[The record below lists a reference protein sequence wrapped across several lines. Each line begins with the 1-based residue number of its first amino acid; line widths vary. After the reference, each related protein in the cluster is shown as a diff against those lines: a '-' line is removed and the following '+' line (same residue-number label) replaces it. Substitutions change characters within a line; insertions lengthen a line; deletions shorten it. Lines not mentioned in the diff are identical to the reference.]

1 MIYGDVPVIIRSQT
15 ALFEFDLRRI
25 TMTLYIGENLKKQR
39 RLREL
44 TQEQLANILG
54 VSFQSV
60 SKWERGEGYPDIEML
75 PTIANCFGITV
86 DELIGMNE
94 IRGSAD
100 ANAIIDKAKK
110 NLSDGLIEENIRL
123 LSDAVKLYPN
133 NYELLSQYAG
143 NLVFI
148 SLDKNSEE
156 YRQNHLKAVEI
167 AKRIIAECT
176 DPKIRNRMQSDLC
189 VYYQNLG
196 MSDQALEAADALP
209 STWKGSELVKMDIL
223 KGEDLIKLAQSNIF
237 YLTLTICNCIQRM
250 SDIDGENAPE
260 LTWEQR
266 IEILRKAVAI
276 FEIVFEKGDYNQ
288 LAWSMSCL
296 YSDISAMALKVGDSA
311 LALDSIEK
319 AAEYAEA
326 SDLLPDKKPYVS
338 LLVNKLE
345 YDVANT
351 GKNFSSTFS
360 KTLLRILSDGKY
372 DIIRGEP
379 KFKAV
384 VERLSR

>member
-1 MIYGDVPVIIRSQT
+1 
-15 ALFEFDLRRI
+15 
-25 TMTLYIGENLKKQR
+25 MTLYIGENLKRQR

-44 TQEQLANILG
+44 TQEQLASILG

-60 SKWERGEGYPDIEML
+60 SKWERGDGYPDIEML

-100 ANAIIDKAKK
+100 ANAILDKAKK
-110 NLSDGLIEENIRL
+110 NLSEGLIEENIRL
-123 LSDAVKLYPN
+123 LSEAVKLYPN
-133 NYELLSQYAG
+133 NYELLAQYAG

-148 SLDKNSEE
+148 ALDKESEE

-196 MSDQALEAADALP
+196 MCDMALEAADALP
-209 STWKGSELVKMDIL
+209 STWKGKELVKMDIL
-223 KGEDLIKLAQSNIF
+223 KGEDLIKLTQSNVF
-237 YLTLTICNCIQRM
+237 YLTITICNCIQRM

-276 FEIVFEKGDYNQ
+276 FEIVFDKGDYNQ

-296 YSDISAMALKVGDSA
+296 YRDISAMALKAGDNA

-326 SDLLPDKKPYVS
+326 GDLLPDKKPYVS
-338 LLVNKLE
+338 LLVDKLE
-345 YDVANT
+345 YNVANT

-360 KTLLRILSDGKY
+360 KTLLRILSDGIY
-372 DIIRGEP
+372 DIIRGESR
-379 KFKAV
+379 FKAA
-384 VERLSR
+384 VERLSRN